1 MYQNT
6 QVSETKEFKRTYF
19 RETEYLNDFKSI
31 SFSVWCY
38 RGKVAS
44 PKWKD
49 VDTGKF
55 AETIISTF

>member
-1 MYQNT
+1 MDQNT

-19 RETEYLNDFKSI
+19 RETESLAEFKSI

-38 RGKVAS
+38 RGSVVN

-55 AETIISTF
+55 Y